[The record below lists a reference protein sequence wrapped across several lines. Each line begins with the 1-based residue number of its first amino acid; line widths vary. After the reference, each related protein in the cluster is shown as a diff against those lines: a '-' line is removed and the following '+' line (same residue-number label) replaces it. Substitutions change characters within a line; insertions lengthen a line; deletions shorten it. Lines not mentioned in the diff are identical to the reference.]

1 MTTSSSKIDQFTAVM
16 RRQGSGEVDGVRI
29 DDYGAAMVVMVYN
42 ALDEGRREKFV
53 SLDPLQM
60 KGLAFRILGK
70 TA

>member
-1 MTTSSSKIDQFTAVM
+1 MTGLSKIDQFTAVM

-29 DDYGAAMVVMVYN
+29 DDYSAAMVVMVYN